1 MPTEPKC
8 DVCGTFCGL
17 WLTGDGWR
25 CPSCMW
31 AEVVELRAEVKAL
44 VSGAKDRLARCGDAA
59 VKALCLDHD
68 HDSPDD
74 VQAGI
79 ERLQAVISGI
89 QGGERPGDTLIRL
102 APLIRSVKR
111 TSDQPDTT
119 TADWREWLL
128 DFGARLN
135 EVSGEKKRWD
145 FKKSVQRANGSG

>member
-17 WLTGDGWR
+17 WLTSDGWR
-25 CPSCMW
+25 CPVCMW
-31 AEVVELRAEVKAL
+31 AEVVELRGKVKQF
-44 VSGAKDRLARCGDAA
+44 
-59 VKALCLDHD
+59 HN
-68 HDSPDD
+68 
-74 VQAGI
+74 
-79 ERLQAVISGI
+79 VISGI

-102 APLIRSVKR
+102 APLIRSVKL